1 MLLPKKQE
9 EISIRL
15 DSLIAILLAAK
26 IKINNRLGKRF
37 EGREQLQCIRKRVE
51 NALFVCNLVRI
62 SLRQYAEPITEEDL
76 DRNNIEELFK
86 KLSQL

>member
-51 NALFVCNLVRI
+51 NALFVCNLARI
-62 SLRQYAEPITEEDL
+62 SLRQYAKPITEEDL